1 MMNNNMKEVDEDV
14 PFTTTDMDLVTVL
27 LEVGHKL
34 KDIDKSPMRGK
45 RQGPSRILF
54 RFDQGTTRA
63 KRYIGGKVI
72 EEDRS
77 LKETLIMY
85 ANDEILVPARKLL
98 NRLRDVKS
106 MISNANVTDRSLTG
120 AIYDES

>member
-1 MMNNNMKEVDEDV
+1 MNNNDEVDENL

-34 KDIDKSPMRGK
+34 IDIDKSPMKGK
-45 RQGPSRILF
+45 RVGPSRILF
-54 RFDQGTTRA
+54 RFDISEIRA
-63 KRYIGGKVI
+63 RRYKDGKVI
-72 EEDRS
+72 DEDRT

-85 ANDEILVPARKLL
+85 ANDEIVVPARRLL

-106 MISNANVTDRSLTG
+106 MISNANVTDRSPTD
-120 AIYDES
+120 AIYGKS

>member
-1 MMNNNMKEVDEDV
+1 MNNINEVEDGL

-34 KDIDKSPMRGK
+34 MDIDKSPMKGK
-45 RQGPSRILF
+45 RIGPSRILF
-54 RFDQGTTRA
+54 RFDTGQIRA
-63 KRYIGGKVI
+63 RRYKEGKII
-72 EEDRS
+72 EEDRT

-85 ANDEILVPARKLL
+85 ANDEIIVPARRLL

-106 MISNANVTDRSLTG
+106 MISNANVTDRSPTD
-120 AIYDES
+120 AIYGKS